1 MGKEKDRRVR
11 RTLTNLRA
19 SMTKLIQEKPLNEIT
34 VKEVAERAD
43 INRATFYLH
52 YKDVYDM
59 LARIEN
65 EMFEEFNEV
74 VYAHPASELTD
85 DKMVILTD
93 IFSFIKK
100 NEDMCRAL
108 LSENGDIS
116 FLNKLK
122 SVIRDKCYDD
132 WEELY
137 MREKS
142 EDYEA
147 YYMFIISGSI
157 GLIQYWLKSGLEE
170 SPEKMASLAHDM
182 IMRGISVL
190 GEVN

>member
-1 MGKEKDRRVR
+1 
-11 RTLTNLRA
+11 
-19 SMTKLIQEKPLNEIT
+19 MTKLIQEKPLNEIT